1 MRLAI
6 LTIGGLLAFS
16 APASADCL
24 EDVEAFDLA
33 AIQDGAAIADDPT
46 TTPTARGRATFSK
59 DLQAYL
65 LEAETAAKAGNELQC
80 SLIFADALEIFKNE

>member
-6 LTIGGLLAFS
+6 LTVGLLAFS
-16 APASADCL
+16 PPASADCL

-46 TTPTARGRATFSK
+46 TTPTARGRATFSTH
-59 DLQAYL
+59 LQSFL
-65 LEAETAAKAGNELQC
+65 LEAETAAKAGNEPQC
-80 SLIFADALEIFKNE
+80 SAIFADALEIFKNE